1 MELSLNNLLIFLAIN
16 SFSLSSLSCESQKQN
31 SDTEQVADL
40 TYEPTVEKPTY
51 TNAHPEVL
59 FDEAHNNFH
68 TSSGRYKPFADLI
81 SSDGYRFTPNKS
93 KFSKKIFEGYDIL
106 VISNAMGGTT
116 EDDPDSVLARPAFTE
131 DEADAVR
138 DWVQGGGSL
147 LLIADHAPVGAA
159 AQILAKRFGVEM
171 SNVYT
176 YDKVHADS
184 LHGKYNIAF
193 TRENKLLA
201 DHPITRGRTAD
212 EQVNKVVTFVG
223 QSLKGPQDS
232 LPLLL
237 LSNTAMDFT
246 RTRGDSPVSAAGRS
260 QAIALKLGEGR
271 VIVLGEAA
279 MLTAQESLRDGK
291 VARFGMSYEGCDNRQ
306 FALNV
311 MHWLSKLI

>member
-116 EDDPDSVLARPAFTE
+116 EDEPDSVLARPAFTE
-131 DEADAVR
+131 DEADAVS

-147 LLIADHAPVGAA
+147 LLIADHTPVGAA
-159 AQILAKRFGVEM
+159 AQILANRFGVEM

-201 DHPITRGRTAD
+201 DHPITR
-212 EQVNKVVTFVG
+212 
-223 QSLKGPQDS
+223 
-232 LPLLL
+232 
-237 LSNTAMDFT
+237 
-246 RTRGDSPVSAAGRS
+246 
-260 QAIALKLGEGR
+260 
-271 VIVLGEAA
+271 
-279 MLTAQESLRDGK
+279 
-291 VARFGMSYEGCDNRQ
+291 
-306 FALNV
+306 
-311 MHWLSKLI
+311 